1 MDDVTDSINK
11 NEAVKLPDD
20 FKPLTIL
27 SGEKIKKENKKE
39 QEDFIDTSQ
48 IFNSKDFKTT
58 RNINEEEKMKIFKTI
73 VDPNEGLL
81 VDDQINIDD
90 GNPPDNNTDSSTTFR
105 KNMKKIVDNIIKKTI
120 DDDIQETIAVTL
132 PDPQNNNN
140 DEFRPITLDLDNVD
154 ITPDERLTTIY
165 LEDNYFVQD
174 PQNIEIEINLKRKK
188 EPSENKVKQN
198 N

>member
-1 MDDVTDSINK
+1 
-11 NEAVKLPDD
+11 
-20 FKPLTIL
+20 
-27 SGEKIKKENKKE
+27 
-39 QEDFIDTSQ
+39 
-48 IFNSKDFKTT
+48 
-58 RNINEEEKMKIFKTI
+58 
-73 VDPNEGLL
+73 
-81 VDDQINIDD
+81 
-90 GNPPDNNTDSSTTFR
+90 
-105 KNMKKIVDNIIKKTI
+105 MKKIVDNIIKKTI
-120 DDDIQETIAVTL
+120 DNDIQETIAVTL

-174 PQNIEIEINLKRKK
+174 PQNIEIEINLKRKN